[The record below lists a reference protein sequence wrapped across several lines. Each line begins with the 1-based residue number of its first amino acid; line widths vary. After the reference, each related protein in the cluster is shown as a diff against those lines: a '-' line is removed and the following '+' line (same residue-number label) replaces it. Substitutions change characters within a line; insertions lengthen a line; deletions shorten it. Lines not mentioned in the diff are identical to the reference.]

1 MRQKGG
7 GTGLGLYLS
16 AQIAERMGGCI
27 DASCSDTGETRG
39 CRFTLVLPV
48 RVLVRRARG
57 RSDSGGGAWESQ
69 QPCQPPQPL
78 PSPPEAAAAAPPMQP
93 TAAVAAPPGV
103 QPTALLVVDDVAR

>member
-1 MRQKGG
+1 
-7 GTGLGLYLS
+7 
-16 AQIAERMGGCI
+16 MGGCI

-48 RVLVRRARG
+48 RVLVGRARG

-78 PSPPEAAAAAPPMQP
+78 PSPPEAAAAAAPLMQP
-93 TAAVAAPPGV
+93 TAAVAAPFGV